1 MANEWFEFK
10 QFRIEQDKAAF
21 KVGTDGCLLAAWLD
35 IEHAER
41 ALDIGTGTGVI
52 AMMMAQRTTANV
64 DALEIDLDSAEQAQ
78 QNVQSGPWAQRMRV
92 IHTSVQDFEPDRAR
106 YDHVV
111 CNPPYFK
118 SSTLSGDD
126 RKDQARHETALTL
139 EALFHHAKR
148 LASDS
153 AKFSMVLPVERWKD
167 ALEASQGEGWV
178 LRRSL
183 RIRPTVQKE
192 ANRILATWS
201 TTPNELEEKEA
212 VLYDEKR
219 VYTPYFQSLLS
230 PFYLHMD

>member
-1 MANEWFEFK
+1 MANEWFQFK

-21 KVGTDGCLLAAWLD
+21 KVGTDGCLLAAWVD
-35 IEHAER
+35 IEHTER
-41 ALDIGTGTGVI
+41 VLDIGTGTGVI
-52 AMMMAQRTTANV
+52 ALMMAQRTTAKV
-64 DALEIDLDSAEQAQ
+64 DALEIDLDSAKQAQ
-78 QNVQSGPWAQRMRV
+78 QNVQSGPWAERMQV
-92 IHTSVQDFEPDRAR
+92 IHTSIQDFKLDGAR
-106 YDHVV
+106 YDHMV
-111 CNPPYFK
+111 CNPPFFK

-148 LASDS
+148 LATDR
-153 AKFSMVLPVERWKD
+153 AKFSMVLPTERWKD
-167 ALEASQGEGWV
+167 ALEASKMAGWV
-178 LRRSL
+178 LSRSL

-201 TTPNELEEKEA
+201 TTRDELEEKEA

-230 PFYLHMD
+230 PFYLHLD